1 MKLNKLILATA
12 LLSAMSAPAFAE
24 MYAFGDV
31 GSVAISNGGSLSNPT
46 AFRGGIGWGDNEII
60 KNELSYLMTS
70 DASYTSNTGSIAM
83 SNSSFAYSI
92 VGSVPMKTVDGLSFS
107 GRLGL
112 ALNSVKATASG
123 AYASLNGLSATTTQF
138 QWGIGAAYAI
148 NKQISV
154 HTSFESLG
162 KFKAESAA
170 TGADFTMLSAGVNYK
185 F

>member
-1 MKLNKLILATA
+1 MKLNKLILANA

-60 KNELSYLMTS
+60 KSELSYLMTS
-70 DASYTSNTGSIAM
+70 DASYSSTTGNIAM
-83 SNSSFAYSI
+83 SSSSLAYGI
-92 VGSVPMKTVDGLSFS
+92 VGSVPMQSVSGLSFT

-123 AYASLNGLSATTTQF
+123 AYAALDGMSATTMQL

-148 NKQISV
+148 NKQVSV
-154 HTSFESLG
+154 RASFESLG
-162 KFKAESAA
+162 KFKAESTAS
-170 TGADFTMLSAGVNYK
+170 GADFTMLSAGVNYS